1 MRQVPR
7 GLANGIEMRVSTSGV
22 CRKESFV
29 WGGDT
34 EVNHKKEV
42 RTCYVA
48 KGRWKEGPS
57 SREGSLNDSWRGC
70 D

>member
-1 MRQVPR
+1 MP
-7 GLANGIEMRVSTSGV
+7 VSMSGV
-22 CRKESFV
+22 CSKESFV
-29 WGGDT
+29 WGRDT

-48 KGRWKEGPS
+48 KGRWKEGPFI
-57 SREGSLNDSWRGC
+57 RKGSLNDSWRGC